1 LNDTNQTPILL
12 DVRAFCSVQF
22 SSPTF
27 FEYLCALRPFAP
39 YRLFCLAASLVL
51 ACAGQKVPDVRP
63 EPPVFNTPT
72 LQASPSSH
80 VFLIVLENGGYATV
94 TNSANPT
101 TFMPNLIGLGN
112 TYGHATNYITNSG
125 GSLLAYLWLSSGY
138 CHSDPTSTAD
148 CPHPPF
154 PAGVTG
160 LHSFGCTGGACIN
173 PATQDFWPIT
183 DDNIYREMIN
193 HTPTPISWKLYAES
207 IPFAGYTGQ
216 RTNPPDPSAAYDPHH
231 NGPLW
236 YADVGR
242 DPAQKQQQLNMVP
255 FTQFTTDLQTSQLP
269 QYSIILPNDDHDGH
283 DGTPQA
289 ADQWLQTNVFGPLL
303 SQPFFQPGGDGVLIV
318 TFDNQDD
325 DGHGLVYW
333 AIIGPQVKLGHVS
346 NTLFHHEDTLLTI
359 LQALGIAARP
369 GYTAIA
375 TGMGDFFGPSAPTAV
390 LSTSTIG
397 YGNETVGVP
406 TVHTVT
412 LSNTGNV
419 PLVITSIGVTAGAS
433 DFSQTNDCG
442 NSVAANAFCTVTVTF
457 TPSTAG
463 ARAGTLTFN
472 DAVTPAQTVGLS
484 GTGVNPQ
491 LTVTKQGNGTG
502 TVTSSVG
509 GINCGATCS
518 ATIIS
523 GTAVTLTATP
533 IAGSTFAGWSGA
545 CSGTQTCSV
554 TMNGSQ
560 SVFATFTLTLPTFS
574 LTVTKQGTGTG
585 TVTSN
590 IGGINCGATC
600 SATYNSGTAVTLTA
614 TPAAGS
620 TFAGWSGACT
630 GTQTC
635 TVTMN
640 AAQSVTATFTLQ
652 SVVRPPPA
660 RPLGS
665 GIDPTNALA
674 ANLAGLFLMNEGS
687 GSADLDLVDN
697 QTASFA
703 GTTLP
708 TWNAADP
715 SIVVNGGISLSS
727 YVNAGTDLTF
737 DQLPISKITVVAKV
751 FVNTVAPAGIA
762 EKNDGNIDSG
772 FIFGW
777 DSTGA
782 LKLTVEKSTTNMRV
796 GTAAGVITSGQW
808 MQVAF
813 TWDGTVANGSV
824 AHLFLNGVEQTKTS
838 SADGTGT
845 LGFAKATS
853 QPFRIGN
860 AGFDTMA
867 GSLNGKIAY
876 LAVYKGRILTTAELN
891 QLDGQLPISAGAI
904 TGTVTPNG
912 PPTTITTTSAGQN
925 ARLTF
930 AGTSGQNASVQITG
944 NTLGSTTVSL
954 LAPSGATV
962 SSATSSNASFTIPG
976 QILTASGTYTVS
988 IHPNGTTT
996 GIIKV
1001 GVTLN
1006 NLPSRPTAATLDTT
1020 NLLSTNLSGLFL
1032 MNEASG
1038 ATDKNL
1044 VDAGLATFSGTGVPA
1059 WNTTDPSVVFKG
1071 GASLNSYL
1079 NAGTDLIFDQLTTNK
1094 MTVVARVF
1102 VTTVAAAGVCE
1113 KNDNNAGDSGF
1124 ILGWDSTG
1132 ALKLTVEKST
1142 TNMRVSSAAG
1152 TIVSGQWMQVAFTWD
1167 GTVGNASAAHLFVN
1181 SVEQTKSSSADGTGT
1196 LGFAN
1201 ATNQPFRIG
1210 NAGFDPMAGSLNGK
1224 IGYLAVYKG
1233 RILTTSEMNQLDSQ
1247 LPIH

>member
-1 LNDTNQTPILL
+1 M
-12 DVRAFCSVQF
+12 A
-22 SSPTF
+22 
-27 FEYLCALRPFAP
+27 AL
-39 YRLFCLAASLVL
+39 SL
-51 ACAGQKVPDVRP
+51 ACAGQNAPVTQTQ
-63 EPPVFNTPT
+63 PPVSGTAILQTP
-72 LQASPSSH
+72 ASAH
-80 VFLIVLENGGYATV
+80 VFLIVLENGSYATV
-94 TNSANPT
+94 TNSTDPT
-101 TFMPNLIGLGN
+101 HFMPNLIGLGN
-112 TYGHATNYITNSG
+112 TYGHATNYVTNSG

-138 CHSDPTSTAD
+138 CHSDPNSTAD

-193 HTPTPISWKLYAES
+193 HTPNPIPWKLYAES
-207 IPFAGYTGQ
+207 IPFAGYTGP

-269 QYSIILPNDDHDGH
+269 QYTIILPNDDHDGH
-283 DGTPQA
+283 DGTPQV

-303 SQPFFQPGGDGVLIV
+303 SQPFFQPGGDGILIV

-333 AIIGPQVKLGHVS
+333 AVIGPGVKKGYVS
-346 NTLFHHEDTLLTI
+346 NTAFHHEDTLLTI

-375 TGMGDFFGPSAPTAV
+375 TGMGEFFGPSAPTAV
-390 LSTSTIG
+390 LSASSIPF
-397 YGNETVGVP
+397 GNQTVGVP
-406 TVHTVT
+406 TTHSVT

-419 PLVITSIGVTAGAS
+419 PLNITAIAVTAGAT

-457 TPSTAG
+457 NPSVAG
-463 ARAGTLTFN
+463 ARAGTLTFT
-472 DAVTPAQTVGLS
+472 DSVTPAQTVSLS

-491 LTVTKQGNGTG
+491 LVVTRQGNGTG
-502 TVTSSVG
+502 TVTSNVG

-518 ATIIS
+518 ASLAS
-523 GTAVTLTATP
+523 GTT
-533 IAGSTFAGWSGA
+533 
-545 CSGTQTCSV
+545 
-554 TMNGSQ
+554 
-560 SVFATFTLTLPTFS
+560 
-574 LTVTKQGTGTG
+574 
-585 TVTSN
+585 
-590 IGGINCGATC
+590 
-600 SATYNSGTAVTLTA
+600 VTLTA

-620 TFAGWSGACT
+620 TFAGWSGACS
-630 GTQTC
+630 GTLTC

-640 AAQSVTATFTLQ
+640 GSQSVFATFNIIVPTFSLTVTRQGTGTGTVTSNVGGINCGTTCSAVYNSGSAVTLTATPAAGSIFAGWGGACSGTQTCAVTMNAALSVSATFTLQ
-652 SVVRPPPA
+652 SGTNPPPA
-660 RPLGS
+660 RPLGA
-665 GIDPTNALA
+665 GIDPNNALA

-687 GSADLDLVDN
+687 GSTDLNLVDS

-703 GTTLP
+703 GTALP

-715 SIVVNGGISLSS
+715 SIVFGGGSSLNS
-727 YVNAGTDLTF
+727 YVNAGADLTF
-737 DQLPISKITVVAKV
+737 DKLPVSKITIVAKV
-751 FVNTVAPAGIA
+751 FVNTVAPAGIVD
-762 EKNDGNIDSG
+762 KDDGNVDSG
-772 FIFGW
+772 VLFGW

-782 LKLTVEKSTTNMRV
+782 LKLTVEKATTNMRV
-796 GTAAGVITSGQW
+796 GTAAGVIASGQW

-813 TWDGTVANGSV
+813 TWDGTVANASA

-845 LGFAKATS
+845 LGYANATN
-853 QPFRIGN
+853 QPFRIGT
-860 AGFDTMA
+860 ASFDTMA

-876 LAVYKGRILTTAELN
+876 LAVYKGRILSAIELN
-891 QLDGQLPISAGAI
+891 QLDSQLPITAGAI

-912 PPTTITTTSAGQN
+912 PPTTITTASVGQT

-930 AGTSGQNASVQITG
+930 TGTTGQNASVQITG
-944 NTLGSTTVSL
+944 NTLGSVTVSL
-954 LAPSGATV
+954 VAPSGATV
-962 SSATSSNASFTIPG
+962 SSATSSNASFTLPG
-976 QILTASGTYTVS
+976 QILTASGTYAVS
-988 IHPNGTTT
+988 IHPNSTTT
-996 GIIKV
+996 GSIAV

-1006 NLPSRPTAATLDTT
+1006 NLPSRPATAALDTT
-1020 NLLSTNLSGLFL
+1020 NPLSTNLSGLFL
-1032 MNEASG
+1032 MNEATG

-1044 VDAGLATFSGTGVPA
+1044 VNAGLATFSGTGVPT
-1059 WNTTDPSVVFKG
+1059 WNTSDPSVVFKG

-1079 NAGTDLIFDQLTTNK
+1079 NAGTDLTFDQLTTNK

-1132 ALKLTVEKST
+1132 SLKLTVEKST
-1142 TNMRVSSAAG
+1142 TNMRVASASG

-1167 GTVGNASAAHLFVN
+1167 GTVGNASAAHLFLN
-1181 SVEQTKSSSADGTGT
+1181 GVEQTKSTSADGTGT

-1210 NAGFDPMAGSLNGK
+1210 NADFDPMAGSLNGK